1 MIINKLN
8 DLTSNKLLG
17 GSEISKYTNWVNS
30 LLKVPFKKYRELPI
44 NVNTDDKNAIGD
56 YLVNVRKTLDDAVF
70 GHINTKEQITQIIAQ
85 WISNPTSVGNCMG
98 IQGVINGKNYISK
111 KWNC

>member
-1 MIINKLN
+1 MSLTISSN
-8 DLTSNKLLG
+8 LTSNKLLG

-44 NVNTDDKNAIGD
+44 NTNTTDKNAIGD

-70 GHINTKEQITQIIAQ
+70 GHINTKEQIRIIK
-85 WISNPTSVGNCMG
+85 ISSQNP
-98 IQGVINGKNYISK
+98 
-111 KWNC
+111 KWLP